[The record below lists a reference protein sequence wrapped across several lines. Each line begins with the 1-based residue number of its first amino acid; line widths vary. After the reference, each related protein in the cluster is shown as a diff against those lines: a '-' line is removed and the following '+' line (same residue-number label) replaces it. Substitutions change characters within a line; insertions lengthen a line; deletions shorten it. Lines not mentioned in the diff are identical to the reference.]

1 MDNTIDLRRLFGLI
15 RQHGRGILISTLTCA
30 VVGFVLAAFVI
41 PPKYEATSEILVNQ
55 RHVNSNVAYNTQQSD
70 VQMINTYKDIITNPV
85 ILNEASRKLKHP
97 QQLVHK
103 ARKAKYRRDADGT
116 RVLVRAAK
124 PAVYRNDGKS
134 YDVSANQLKGMLSI
148 QTKQN
153 SQVFSLT
160 ARTGDPEESAE
171 VANSVANVFKR
182 RIKKMMTI
190 NNVTIVSRAQVPTGK
205 AFPKNSIFTLAGA
218 VLGLLVSILLVIIRD
233 MLNTT
238 VRDDSFLTDELGL
251 ADLGQIS
258 HYHMRAQNAS
268 QRHSETNNS
277 HRRV

>member
-1 MDNTIDLRRLFGLI
+1 MDNTVDLRRLLGLI
-15 RQHGRGILISTLTCA
+15 RQHGRGILITTLACA
-30 VVGFVLAAFVI
+30 VVGFILAAFVI

-55 RHVNSNVAYNTQQSD
+55 RHVNANDSYNTQQSD

-85 ILNEASRKLKHP
+85 ILNDASNKLEHP
-97 QQLVHK
+97 QQLVRP
-103 ARKAKYRRDADGT
+103 ARKAKYRRNADGT

-124 PAVYRNDGKS
+124 PAVYRNNGKS
-134 YDVSANQLKGMLSI
+134 YNVSASQLKGMLSV
-148 QTKQN
+148 QSKQN

-190 NNVTIVSRAQVPTGK
+190 NNVTIVSRAQVPKAK
-205 AFPKNSIFTLAGA
+205 AFPKNSVFTLAGA
-218 VLGLLVSILLVIIRD
+218 VLGLLVSILLVVIRD

-258 HYHMRAQNAS
+258 HYHMSPRNDNQGQHEANS
-268 QRHSETNNS
+268 S